1 MENKEANELR
11 NNLVEKIGDEILE
24 LMYKE
29 PKCDFEHTWNCAI
42 DKAHD
47 CLNGWEGSH
56 KN

>member
-1 MENKEANELR
+1 MENKKTNELR
-11 NNLVEKIGDEILE
+11 DNLIEKIGDEILE

-47 CLNGWEGSH
+47 CLSGWEGSQT
-56 KN
+56 N